1 MKAKKHTA
9 PANRKST
16 DHSNEPLPFEL
27 GAHLFALIR
36 RNLLA
41 SGRTQAAPPVQL
53 TFAL

>member
-9 PANRKST
+9 RANRESAG
-16 DHSNEPLPFEL
+16 HSSEPLPFEL

-41 SGRTQAAPPVQL
+41 SGRTQEAPPVQL